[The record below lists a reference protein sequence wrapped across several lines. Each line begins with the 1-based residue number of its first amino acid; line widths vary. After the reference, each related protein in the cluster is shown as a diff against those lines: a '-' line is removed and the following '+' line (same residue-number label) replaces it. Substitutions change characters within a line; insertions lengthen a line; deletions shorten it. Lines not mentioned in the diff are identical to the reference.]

1 MPCPMPRGRLRRCA
15 LLALAIGAAGCR
27 PTRTLVVD
35 SVPQGAVVRLD
46 ETVIGRTPLEYRF
59 DHYGERRVSLYA
71 PGYRTH
77 SARESIRAPWHARFP
92 LDLFTEVLLPLGLD
106 HRVVLP
112 TVVLEADSGDD
123 AAPATGEFVARAGEV
138 RATARAEAAAR
149 RPLAKTAP
157 APELAPELV
166 PEPGPGPDPP
176 TAPEA
181 AAREAQR

>member
-1 MPCPMPRGRLRRCA
+1 MSRPKPCGPPRRFA
-15 LLALAIGAAGCR
+15 LQALAAAVAVSAAGCR
-27 PTRTLVVD
+27 PTRTLVID

-46 ETVIGRTPLEYRF
+46 ETVIGRTPLEHRF

-92 LDLFTEVLLPLGLD
+92 VDLFTEVLLPLGLD

-123 AAPATGEFVARAGEV
+123 AAPATSEFVARAGDV
-138 RATARAEAAAR
+138 RTTARAEAAAR
-149 RPLAKTAP
+149 RAAAPTKALEPTTEPAAPTPEP
-157 APELAPELV
+157 AP
-166 PEPGPGPDPP
+166 
-176 TAPEA
+176 
-181 AAREAQR
+181 